1 MKRLA
6 VILICVLAWCGT
18 FGRTKTSVHKLSSTR
33 MELECITSDADSVP
47 EGVNPNAISIKGYTK
62 KASDSKEA
70 FFVTNRTD
78 RTISQIKIRLR
89 YTTLTGEQLHERVAT
104 VNVTLRAGE
113 TRLVTIKSWDIQ
125 RQFYYYAGT
134 KPRKKHRP
142 TKWHTASSATASP
155 LENKKGRN

>member
-1 MKRLA
+1 MKRFA

-33 MELECITSDADSVP
+33 MELECITTDADSVP

-62 KASDSKEA
+62 KRERQQGGV

-78 RTISQIKIRLR
+78 RTISQIKLRLR
-89 YTTLTGEQLHERVAT
+89 YSTLTGEQLHERVAT

-125 RQFYYYAGT
+125 RQFYYYAGA
-134 KPRKKHRP
+134 KPRKK
-142 TKWHTASSATASP
+142 ASP
-155 LENKKGRN
+155 YKVAYRLIGYSLPIGE

>member
-6 VILICVLAWCGT
+6 VILICVLTWFGT

-33 MELECITSDADSVP
+33 MELECITTDADSVP

-125 RQFYYYAGT
+125 RT
-134 KPRKKHRP
+134 
-142 TKWHTASSATASP
+142 
-155 LENKKGRN
+155 L

>member
-33 MELECITSDADSVP
+33 MELECITTDTDSVP

-125 RQFYYYAGT
+125 RQFYYYAGA
-134 KPRKKHRP
+134 KPRKK
-142 TKWHTASSATASP
+142 ASP
-155 LENKKGRN
+155 YKVAYRLIGYSLPIGE

>member
-1 MKRLA
+1 
-6 VILICVLAWCGT
+6 
-18 FGRTKTSVHKLSSTR
+18 
-33 MELECITSDADSVP
+33 MELECITTDADSVP

-78 RTISQIKIRLR
+78 RTISQIKLRLR
-89 YTTLTGEQLHERVAT
+89 YSTLTGEQLHERVAT

-125 RQFYYYAGT
+125 RQFYYYAGA
-134 KPRKKHRP
+134 KPRKK
-142 TKWHTASSATASP
+142 SSPYKVAYRLIGYSLP
-155 LENKKGRN
+155 IGE

>member
-1 MKRLA
+1 
-6 VILICVLAWCGT
+6 
-18 FGRTKTSVHKLSSTR
+18 
-33 MELECITSDADSVP
+33 MELECITTDADSVP

-125 RQFYYYAGT
+125 RQFYYYAGA
-134 KPRKKHRP
+134 KPRKKASNGSFTTVKPVITHIPAPVNTGTTGHAIITHNAQSAGRP
-142 TKWHTASSATASP
+142 I
-155 LENKKGRN
+155 RNY